1 MLFNQLSVILIKSF
15 NLNKLFSYFCFQFE
29 NFSLPSIVVKLAVLK
44 NIVSIKNL
52 IAFYEKYPDAKTS
65 IETWVSIAK
74 SANWQKPS
82 DVINDF
88 SKAKTL
94 KNKRIVFKIS
104 KNRYR
109 IIAQISYQKQWIFI
123 RFIGTHAEYDKIDA
137 NIVEQ
142 Y

>member
-1 MLFNQLSVILIKSF
+1 M
-15 NLNKLFSYFCFQFE
+15 
-29 NFSLPSIVVKLAVLK
+29 K

-109 IIAQISYQKQWIFI
+109 IIAQISYQRQWIFI

-137 NIVEQ
+137 NIVAQ